1 MKFAII
7 VSDTNRKF
15 FDVSNPL
22 SKKDFRR
29 SLSHLETRYSELK
42 RYKVQAE
49 KMFVSNQQR
58 LILDGVN
65 RLRKKFGKELFELYY
80 LSSGYG
86 IIKSHFQIY
95 PYNININQMNKDELY
110 EWSSFLRIPST
121 FREIIKDYK
130 MVFILLNKN
139 QLASLQIDKDIKTD
153 AKLLF
158 FLSRSSLASI
168 SVNDYRNEFV
178 VIGKRDL
185 ERLNQNYNTIKGYVL
200 KKVCNEIVNNKN
212 FLKDVYDK
220 DNCLIDF
227 VENINVKKEDTKKKQ
242 LQFMFSS

>member
-7 VSDTNRKF
+7 VSDTNRKLYN
-15 FDVSNPL
+15 VSKPL
-22 SKKDFRR
+22 SKKDLRS
-29 SLSHLETRYSELK
+29 SLSHLESRYSELRK
-42 RYKVQAE
+42 YKIQAE

-58 LILDGVN
+58 FIMDGVN
-65 RLRKKFGKELFELYY
+65 KLRRKYGRELFELYY

-121 FREIIKDYK
+121 FQEIVKDYK

-139 QLASLQIDKDIKTD
+139 QLTSLQINDDFKTD

-168 SVNDYRNEFV
+168 SVSDYRNEFV
-178 VIGKRDL
+178 VIGRRDI

-200 KKVCNEIVNNKN
+200 KKLCDEIVINKN
-212 FLKDVYDK
+212 FLKDVYDN
-220 DNCLIDF
+220 DNYLIDF
-227 VENINVKKEDTKKKQ
+227 VSKLDCESKDNEKKQ
-242 LQFMFSS
+242 LQFMFS